1 MLLAPVFRGGR
12 PTLCSDEVFV
22 TTYMEKFR
30 AQKTRW
36 DVAEA
41 LGYGSA
47 TAIDMRANA
56 MRRRGVQLPYFSQKS
71 SYASTAKL
79 NSIVFGG

>member
-22 TTYMEKFR
+22 TTYMENFR
-30 AQKTRW
+30 AGKTRW
-36 DVAEA
+36 DVANA
-41 LGYGSA
+41 LGYSCAG
-47 TAIDMRANA
+47 AIDARANA

-71 SYASTAKL
+71 SYASTGKL
-79 NSIVFGG
+79 NAIVFGG